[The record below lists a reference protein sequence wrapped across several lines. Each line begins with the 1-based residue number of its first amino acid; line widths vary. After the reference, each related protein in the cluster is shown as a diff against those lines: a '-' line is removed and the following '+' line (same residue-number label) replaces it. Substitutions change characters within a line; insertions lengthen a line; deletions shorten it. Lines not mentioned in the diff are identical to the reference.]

1 MANKNANKK
10 LCFISE
16 EPTLSKI
23 EIIEESA
30 VPMPALA
37 GNPEIPFGNQLYRIK
52 FKARL
57 QTANQANNNKRI
69 YPEDTLREVYNQ
81 LLPKVKEGKLL
92 GELDH
97 PQVMSS
103 DKNGQMKR
111 SSTILLQNSC
121 VHFLDMTFDGINID
135 AICQTTTNRAG
146 LDFYALI
153 KDGVT
158 VGFSLRAFG
167 EVEQDGDYIKV
178 LPKGLKALTYDAVCG
193 PSHNSAIILD
203 ILNENTT
210 YNDLIK
216 ELTDY
221 KNTLINMAK
230 EEKISKTGIIEEAGT
245 FDLNNPADQTKM
257 VKVCANGFCSLQP
270 IEESIEYFTKQALQ
284 NKKLRKIKLNF

>member
-1 MANKNANKK
+1 
-10 LCFISE
+10 
-16 EPTLSKI
+16 
-23 EIIEESA
+23 
-30 VPMPALA
+30 
-37 GNPEIPFGNQLYRIK
+37 
-52 FKARL
+52 
-57 QTANQANNNKRI
+57 
-69 YPEDTLREVYNQ
+69 
-81 LLPKVKEGKLL
+81 
-92 GELDH
+92 
-97 PQVMSS
+97 
-103 DKNGQMKR
+103 
-111 SSTILLQNSC
+111 
-121 VHFLDMTFDGINID
+121 MTSDGINID

>member
-1 MANKNANKK
+1 MQTENKEKQRK
-10 LCFISE
+10 FVFVSE
-16 EPTLSKI
+16 QPTFSKI
-23 EIIEESA
+23 KILEETA

-37 GNPEIPFGNQLYRIK
+37 GSSEMPFGNQLYRIK

-81 LLPKVKEGKLL
+81 LLSKVKEGKLL

-97 PQVMSS
+97 PQVMTS

-111 SSTILLQNSC
+111 SSTILLKNSC
-121 VHFLDMTFDGINID
+121 VHFLDITFDGINID

-167 EVEQDGDYIKV
+167 EVEQEGDYIKV

-216 ELTDY
+216 ELTEY
-221 KNTLINMAK
+221 KNTLISMSND
-230 EEKISKTGIIEEAGT
+230 EKNEVKVIEESS
-245 FDLNNPADQTKM
+245 FDLANQSSKM
-257 VKVCANGFCSLQP
+257 VKVCSDGFCTLRS
-270 IEESIEYFTKQALQ
+270 IEESIEFFAEQAMK
-284 NKKLRKIKLNF
+284 NKSKKLKKIKLNF